1 MLTRDGVLQ
10 VRLSILCAYLFG
22 KSALFVVLL
31 RWAGH
36 AGALLRAAAQPLASV
51 LGCVPNAP
59 CMRLTLPHTWGG
71 FSTCVMKRGTLTPCS
86 SLHPATCWRALGFAA
101 KGAHATLGKN
111 T

>member
-1 MLTRDGVLQ
+1 MMRGGVLQ

-51 LGCVPNAP
+51 LGCAP
-59 CMRLTLPHTWGG
+59 VAPRMRLTLAHTG
-71 FSTCVMKRGTLTPCS
+71 SAS
-86 SLHPATCWRALGFAA
+86 
-101 KGAHATLGKN
+101 
-111 T
+111 